1 MAGIKFKEQAGMW
14 QLYITPS
21 NNNEQKLGE
30 SIRYQTKEAC
40 LRGAEEF
47 KNLLIENKI
56 NNPES
61 SFINIEKTEKGLVF
75 HYFDRQGRE
84 VFYRHRPYPTREN
97 LKTGIL
103 SVYNNCRIIKL

>member
-1 MAGIKFKEQAGMW
+1 MAGINFEEQAGMW
-14 QLYITPS
+14 RFYITPS
-21 NNNEQKLGE
+21 INSSQRLGN
-30 SIRYQTKEAC
+30 STSYQTKEAC

-84 VFYRHRPYPTREN
+84 VFYRHSPYSTREN

-103 SVYNNCRIIKL
+103 SVYNNCRIIKS